1 MNHAWIDWRGKN
13 FRHPHHHRVRVIGHF
28 TLFPSHNFIFR
39 RSVFSL
45 LSFHINLRLRL
56 SPNESLNEER
66 ERKKEDQDDGKKWPN
81 QPGGVSISMWWSL
94 RLITSRHRRILSIRS
109 KSSLHIETWPKII
122 VQPSETHIEVVRQD
136 DWPFRVGCLVFPR
149 RLSADRESKEKTRTV
164 IFNHSPAAKGTLTSS
179 NEIIRTSSSFS
190 FSLDTINNIIWHPY
204 FPILFLRPNHWLM
217 IFSSWQTVN
226 RTSF

>member
-28 TLFPSHNFIFR
+28 TLFPSHNFIFP
-39 RSVFSL
+39 SL
-45 LSFHINLRLRL
+45 CFLSFVISHQS
-56 SPNESLNEER
+56 SPSTKSKRVAEWR
-66 ERKKEDQDDGKKWPN
+66 ERKKERGSRWWEKWPN
-81 QPGGVSISMWWSL
+81 QPGGGFNLDVMIFALDYFQTSTNTFNQIEIKFAHWNLAKNHCQTLRDTYWSCQARGLTFSSRGVSSFFAVYP
-94 RLITSRHRRILSIRS
+94 SI
-109 KSSLHIETWPKII
+109 
-122 VQPSETHIEVVRQD
+122 
-136 DWPFRVGCLVFPR
+136 
-149 RLSADRESKEKTRTV
+149 ESKEKARTV